1 MGDTDFSTDR
11 LLEQASGNQSAMFF
25 VALRWAR
32 DRDGSVDGF
41 ANFVGEQF
49 ANSWGDMRD
58 AGARDIARI
67 AGVNFASSADSKF
80 IGLEGDDQRAEALIE
95 GPDAE
100 WLVDAGV
107 TLEDSDRANE
117 LIFARIA
124 QQIGVRFESHR
135 DANGLHLI
143 FSRGS
148 RS

>member
-49 ANSWGDMRD
+49 AGSWDDMRD
-58 AGARDIARI
+58 ASARDIARI
-67 AGVNFASSADSKF
+67 AGINFASSADSTF

-95 GPDAE
+95 RPDAE
-100 WLVDAGV
+100 WLADTGV

-124 QQIGVRFESHR
+124 QQIGVRFAIHR
-135 DANGLHLI
+135 DANGLHLV
-143 FSRGS
+143 FSRG
-148 RS
+148 